1 MINKTDKREF
11 YQVGENGKNVSG
23 GQRQKIGIARA
34 LYKNSEVIILDEST
48 NALDEINEKNMI
60 ENILKLKNKTVILV
74 THNLNNL
81 KSFDQIFKIQDKT
94 LKKFNL

>member
-1 MINKTDKREF
+1 MID
-11 YQVGENGKNVSG
+11 
-23 GQRQKIGIARA
+23 
-34 LYKNSEVIILDEST
+34 
-48 NALDEINEKNMI
+48 
-60 ENILKLKNKTVILV
+60 NILKLKNKTVILV